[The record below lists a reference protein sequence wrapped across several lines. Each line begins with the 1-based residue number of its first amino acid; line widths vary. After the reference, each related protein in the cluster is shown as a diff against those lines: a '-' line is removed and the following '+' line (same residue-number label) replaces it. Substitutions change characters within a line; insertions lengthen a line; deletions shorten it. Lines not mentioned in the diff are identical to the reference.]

1 LGVCVFSFWSGA
13 GGGFL
18 DLMASSFFGRVA
30 LVIAGVLFAGGVGM
44 MRLVSRVDI

>member
-1 LGVCVFSFWSGA
+1 MNLA
-13 GGGFL
+13 KPGFL